1 MINILFEGWPF
12 LQHSYGQV
20 LAFKLIHLYKLY
32 GFNGKLGHK
41 INIYI
46 KEVEYFNSNWYKTQK
61 LVYNEEYNII
71 LQNFLKYNNEH
82 IDLIYRISYPY
93 NINCNN
99 NDIPICV
106 FYTSEFAYLDSN
118 YFKVNNT
125 NIKDYLNQ
133 HNTNIKDYLNKHNN
147 IYFTAP
153 SLWSA
158 NGLNNYIFDTNRNRV
173 ITHGVDTTI
182 FYKHSTN
189 DIRNK
194 IRNSYKIKDT
204 DILIINI
211 GAMTN
216 NKGIHLIIETLFNL
230 VYKLNKS
237 YYKLI
242 LKGTGD
248 LYTSKEFIKNYFYYF
263 KTNNIMKEDEI
274 NNLIKNHIIF
284 INETLNYSKINDL
297 FNASDIYLSPY
308 LAEGFGLTMLEALAS
323 GLNILVPKTG
333 SSKEYI
339 EDIYNNTNKDYI
351 YYINSLVVKDNNK
364 LYNKIEIKDILN
376 TLLINE
382 NEFKKNKSKD
392 SYNKLQEYINKE
404 YSWYKVSELLL
415 DYFQYIVNK

>member
-32 GFNGKLGHK
+32 GSNGKLGHK
-41 INIYI
+41 LNIYI
-46 KEVEYFNSNWYKTQK
+46 KEVKYFNSDWYKTQK

-71 LQNFLKYNNEH
+71 LQNFSKYNNEH

-99 NDIPICV
+99 NYIPICV
-106 FYTSEFAYLDSN
+106 FYTCEFGYLDSN
-118 YFKVNNT
+118 YFKFNNT
-125 NIKDYLNQ
+125 NIKDYLIQ
-133 HNTNIKDYLNKHNN
+133 HNTNIKDYLIQHNN

-153 SLWSA
+153 SIWSA

-194 IRNSYKIKDT
+194 IRNSYKVKDT

-248 LYTSKEFIKNYFYYF
+248 LYTSKEFIKNYFHYF

-333 SSKEYI
+333 STKEYI
-339 EDIYNNTNKDYI
+339 DDIYNNTNKDYI

-376 TLLINE
+376 TILINE

-392 SYNKLQEYINKE
+392 SYNQLQEYINKE

>member
-32 GFNGKLGHK
+32 GSKGKLGHK

-71 LQNFLKYNNEH
+71 LQNFPKYNNEH

-125 NIKDYLNQ
+125 NIKDYLNRQ
-133 HNTNIKDYLNKHNN
+133 NTNIKDYLNKHNN

-376 TLLINE
+376 TILINE

-392 SYNKLQEYINKE
+392 SYNQLQEYINKE